1 MSLDNAAGAMSALVL
16 VLAFSSLGVEYLEHW
31 RFLLSMWR
39 EQEKGA
45 GRGNRAAQLGRLGQ
59 LRGMGLVQSLHCF
72 ISVCKCLKNVFILML
87 ALRRWTLQISAK
99 LSIAIGAGGS
109 VAWAVQWVVGEAEPD
124 LTTGMILKSF
134 ILFGKIWFT
143 GSLVLYLN
151 PYSIRHRESVRA
163 TQEKY

>member
-1 MSLDNAAGAMSALVL
+1 MPLFSCWHSAVL
-16 VLAFSSLGVEYLEHW
+16 VLSIWSTGDSCCPCGGSRRKVLGGEIGQHSWGDLASSGEWDWFSLCTASSLL
-31 RFLLSMWR
+31 
-39 EQEKGA
+39 
-45 GRGNRAAQLGRLGQ
+45 
-59 LRGMGLVQSLHCF
+59 
-72 ISVCKCLKNVFILML
+72 CKCLKNVFILML

-99 LSIAIGAGGS
+99 PAIAIGAGGS

-134 ILFGKIWFT
+134 ILFGKIWFK
-143 GSLVLYLN
+143 GSLILYLN